1 MARKYRQKRP
11 ELVQRFRGKNETVVD
26 TFVSEEEVIPEPEGL
41 MGDVTG
47 DGILDVV
54 DLVELVGV
62 VMGNQTL
69 SDEEFILGDLNQD
82 GLINVVDITAL
93 INLILTDGGE

>member
-1 MARKYRQKRP
+1 
-11 ELVQRFRGKNETVVD
+11 
-26 TFVSEEEVIPEPEGL
+26 

-93 INLILTDGGE
+93 NNLIMNDGGE

>member
-11 ELVQRFRGKNETVVD
+11 ELVQRFRKKNEHVESTVYTGPD
-26 TFVSEEEVIPEPEGL
+26 IPEPEGL